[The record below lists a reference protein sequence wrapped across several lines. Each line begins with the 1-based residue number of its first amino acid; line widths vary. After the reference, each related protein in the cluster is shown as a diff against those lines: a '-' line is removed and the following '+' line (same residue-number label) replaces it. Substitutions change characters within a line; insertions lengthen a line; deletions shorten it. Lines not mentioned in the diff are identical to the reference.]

1 MIVFSYCQPFHSE
14 GEAKTA
20 GAAYKRA
27 HSSIDYSVKAHG
39 VTWRLKISFEYDEA
53 IVRNL
58 ERDGFRV
65 CR

>member
-1 MIVFSYCQPFHSE
+1 MIVFSYCQAFHSE

-20 GAAYKRA
+20 GAGYKRA
-27 HSSIDYSVKAHG
+27 YASIDYDVKPHG
-39 VTWRLKISFEYDEA
+39 QTWRLKISFEYDEK
-53 IVRNL
+53 IVHAL